1 MENSIVLSLNTIVG
15 KSATLDFIMGILVS
29 DYAVP
34 VIGSLILMSLWFT
47 GNEKDRSYNQ
57 AITLIGTGSVGISN
71 LITSMINVRIDRA
84 RPFVENELKPLFYE
98 PTDPSFPSNAAAV
111 GFAIATC
118 VVFKHRKTGV
128 LLYLLA
134 FGWGFA
140 RVYAGVHFPTDIIG
154 GALIGI
160 FAAILVAAIVRLF
173 LFIPRNIH
181 KVFRLFYLA

>member
-1 MENSIVLSLNTIVG
+1 
-15 KSATLDFIMGILVS
+15 
-29 DYAVP
+29 
-34 VIGSLILMSLWFT
+34 
-47 GNEKDRSYNQ
+47 
-57 AITLIGTGSVGISN
+57 
-71 LITSMINVRIDRA
+71 MINVRIDRA
-84 RPFVENELKPLFYE
+84 RPFVENELKLLFYE

-160 FAAILVAAIVRLF
+160 SAAILVAAIVRLF